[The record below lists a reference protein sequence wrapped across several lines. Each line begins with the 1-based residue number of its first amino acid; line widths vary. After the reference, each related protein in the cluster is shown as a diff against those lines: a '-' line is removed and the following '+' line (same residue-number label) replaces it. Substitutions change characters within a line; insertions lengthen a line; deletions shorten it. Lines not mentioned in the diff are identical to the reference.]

1 MSHGLQV
8 FTAAGLVLF
17 DSDRPLW
24 RFLEAIPLTYDV
36 SGSKSYAGVQDVE
49 AVAAFIM
56 GGTFSAYGHKIT
68 IVGATTVAWEAF
80 NIETWIYYPNS
91 PQVLMVFS
99 R

>member
-1 MSHGLQV
+1 MSQGLQV
-8 FTAAGLVLF
+8 FTAAGSVLF

-24 RFLEAIPLTYDV
+24 RFLEAIPLTYGV

-56 GGTFSAYGHKIT
+56 GGTFSAYGHKVT
-68 IVGATTVAWEAF
+68 VSGTNVAWEAF
-80 NIETWIYYPNS
+80 DIETWTYYPDS
-91 PQVLMVFS
+91 PEILMVFS